1 MNVTDTAVV
10 LVDVDNDFLSEEGK
24 LNAAI
29 KEVLD
34 ANQVIANINKLIN
47 SARNAGAQII
57 HVPIVF
63 SPDYR
68 EMGDEPYG
76 IFKVVKETG
85 AFQRGSWGA
94 KVAENLDVA
103 ENDIIVDNK
112 NGTCA
117 FATTDLDK
125 VLKQNGV
132 NNIVLGGLLTNIC
145 IETTMRTAYDKGYK
159 VYALTDCCA
168 TVGLEQQRAS
178 IANNWPMFSIPL
190 TADELLDQL
199 ESVAAA

>member
-10 LVDVDNDFLSEEGK
+10 LVDVDNDFLSQDGK
-24 LNAAI
+24 LYGAI

-34 ANQVIANINKLIN
+34 ANQVVANINKLIN
-47 SARNAGAQII
+47 RARSIGAQII

-68 EMGDEPYG
+68 ELSEEPYG
-76 IFKVVKETG
+76 IFKVVKDTG

-103 ENDIIVDNK
+103 ENDIIIDNK
-112 NGTCA
+112 SGTCA
-117 FATTDLDK
+117 FATTDLEM
-125 VLKQNGV
+125 VLKQKGIS
-132 NNIVLGGLLTNIC
+132 NIILGGLLTNIC

-159 VYALTDCCA
+159 VYAISDCCA
-168 TVGLEQQRAS
+168 TVGEEEQLAS

-190 TADELLDQL
+190 TTDELLDQL
-199 ESVAAA
+199 ESISAA

>member
-1 MNVTDTAVV
+1 MNVTNTAVV
-10 LVDVDNDFLSEEGK
+10 LIDVDNDFLSEDGK

-34 ANQVIANINKLIN
+34 ANQVVANINKLIN
-47 SARNAGAQII
+47 GARSVGAKII
-57 HVPIVF
+57 HVPIMF

-68 EMGDEPYG
+68 EMGEEPYG
-76 IFKVVKETG
+76 IFKVVKDTG

-94 KVAENLDVA
+94 KVADNLNVD
-103 ENDIIVDNK
+103 ENDTIIDNK
-112 NGTCA
+112 SGTCA

-125 VLKQNGV
+125 VLKQNG
-132 NNIVLGGLLTNIC
+132 ITDIILGGLLTNIC

-168 TVGLEQQRAS
+168 TVGDEQQQAS
-178 IANNWPMFSIPL
+178 IANNWPMFSIPI
-190 TADELLDQL
+190 TADESLNQL
-199 ESVAAA
+199 ESVAVA